1 MSRYINDAYLI
12 VMLAI
17 YSLIQTD
24 VSIVGVD
31 VRTILT
37 IALALVFLATRTVL
51 DNGFR
56 RIKRG
61 RFDIAVYMAGAFAL
75 SNMAYKL
82 FWSPND
88 FEKYITLLS
97 LCILYFAIRN
107 YCQNMGADIVA
118 IASAFNSIV
127 SVALLFHYLVAGV
140 KPAALAS
147 GLLESG
153 ACLSWLVLAVTIN
166 VAGFCVCAGN
176 GLWYGANAII
186 GFFLLFIQNN
196 AVAAAIVFFMFLQM
210 AVWYVPRKIMVRRIM
225 QMFFAYAFL
234 LCNMCLITNYT
245 KLLKVEGLPYDLESG
260 VYMELALAAF
270 GVCFFHAWD
279 KAADGGN
286 IGDLDKD
293 AVLAQF
299 RGFFKKAHNAA
310 LAMLAAVAIAVM
322 RGGTNIPSEMFGKLV
337 SLCRS
342 GMEDQAGIF
351 EPAVSLYG
359 IPGAIMAGGL
369 IFGVACMLAEY
380 RQSKMSRHGKLFCVV
395 SWVFAAQALLLTQS
409 FASLPVYVIFIAVT
423 LNECDRAARLR

>member
-12 VMLAI
+12 IMLAI

-37 IALALVFLATRTVL
+37 IALALVFLAVRTVL

-56 RIKRG
+56 NIRRE
-61 RFDIAVYMAGAFAL
+61 RFDIAVYAAGAFAL

-82 FWSPND
+82 FWSPDD

-97 LCILYFAIRN
+97 LCILYFAVRN
-107 YCQNMGADIVA
+107 CCQNMGADIVA
-118 IASAFNSIV
+118 IASAFNSAV
-127 SVALLFHYLVAGV
+127 AVALLCHYLVAGIE
-140 KPAALAS
+140 PAALAS

-176 GLWYGANAII
+176 GLWYGANALI

-196 AVAAAIVFFMFLQM
+196 AVAAAIVFFMFLQI

-245 KLLKVEGLPYDLESG
+245 GLLDMEFPYDLESG

-279 KAADGGN
+279 RTADGGN
-286 IGDLDKD
+286 VEDLDED

-299 RGFFKKAHNAA
+299 RGFFKKAHNVA
-310 LAMLAAVAIAVM
+310 LALLAAVAIGVM
-322 RGGTNIPSEMFGKLV
+322 RGDANIPLKMFEKLV

-342 GMEDQAGIF
+342 GMEGQTGIF
-351 EPAVSLYG
+351 ESAVSLYG
-359 IPGAIMAGGL
+359 IPGAIMAGGF
-369 IFGVACMLAEY
+369 IFGLACMLAEY
-380 RQSKMSRHGKLFCVV
+380 RQSRMSRHGKLFCVV
-395 SWVFAAQALLLTQS
+395 SWVFAVQALLLTQS
-409 FASLPVYVIFIAVT
+409 FASMPVYVIFIAVT